1 MIRILLIFIII
12 SGQNPGLIF
21 LTNSLDFI
29 PHLHFLVCLLWEPE
43 QSNHHY
49 RRLMWIP
56 INVCSSP
63 VGWCAPDD
71 IDKSVGVGVKL
82 QINAASGEWVPNLIN
97 HFLPSSCSSAQ
108 VQPGLIS
115 IIIRTTA
122 DRPTPAPIHLW
133 VDMWRGKKSRTW
145 ERTSKLFTMT
155 TTCVE

>member
-1 MIRILLIFIII
+1 MIRILLILIKI

-29 PHLHFLVCLLWEPE
+29 LHLHFLVCLLWEPE

-108 VQPGLIS
+108 VQPGLIIQATS
-115 IIIRTTA
+115 GR
-122 DRPTPAPIHLW
+122 RPTDRHQLLFICGWICEEERRAG
-133 VDMWRGKKSRTW
+133 RGKGRASCSRW
-145 ERTSKLFTMT
+145 RQH
-155 TTCVE
+155 V